1 MEDVG
6 VCGAC
11 TAHLLDKGA
20 CMNCTGVMG
29 FRVVATG
36 RGVAPLGHKA
46 GFAHL
51 GSLHLTQN
59 HIHKYSTT
67 MTQLILRQAVG
78 CSKERSSTSTTK
90 EW

>member
-29 FRVVATG
+29 FRVVPTG
-36 RGVAPLGHKA
+36 RGDAPLGHKA

-51 GSLHLTQN
+51 GSLQLPQN
-59 HIHKYSTT
+59 HSHKYSTAVAV
-67 MTQLILRQAVG
+67 LILRQAVG
-78 CSKERSSTSTTK
+78 CSKESCGISTTK